1 MATLTLQDGTRI
13 TVPDGATPEQVTA
26 ILQARELAEIRER
39 ARISY
44 SALPAGQRAYLGYAR
59 PFFELGMGV
68 KDLAGK
74 VGIGDGLS
82 FEDRAKLEQMEQ
94 VHGGA
99 GTATRIG
106 GEVVSFAAPGGGA
119 TKVLEMAP
127 SVASKFLPRLL
138 ADATVSAGVEATKAP
153 TEETSRGERAAW
165 GAGGAGFGHVLTKS
179 LGALVRGLRPSPEA
193 MKLLEQDIPL
203 TIGMARGGALQQI
216 EQQLAKVPIIG
227 SAIRK
232 RQQEALEAW
241 NRQLLN
247 RVMPEG
253 EAAFAG
259 HEGLK
264 QATAAFKQSY
274 EKLWSNPINLSLRQ
288 LQDLWGKTVAD
299 SQQLLPPD
307 LSNAT
312 SAKLYKMFMETLVPA
327 NGREVSGAAVSKID
341 DELRHEALLAARRGM
356 GDQAQLLSQARQQLR
371 SLLPESVSAEL
382 SRIDGLY
389 AQFIRL
395 RRAAGYK
402 GAAANG
408 GTFTPDQLLGA
419 ATALDKSAGKGATAR
434 GEALMQPEAT
444 AAQQVLGTVGGKP
457 PGPLEKAA
465 LALGSVAALP
475 ATLTGRAAYSAP
487 VQRYATGQTAWQE
500 VIDSLFNNSPA
511 PALIDALRRSGVT
524 PGTVGAAIEEPNGR
538 E

>member
-1 MATLTLQDGTRI
+1 LEIELPDGTI
-13 TVPDGATPEQVTA
+13 LDAPDDADVKRVVAGYQR
-26 ILQARELAEIRER
+26 QRELADIRER

-44 SALPAGQRAYLGYAR
+44 SALPAAQRTYLGYAR
-59 PFFELGMGV
+59 PFVELGLGV

-74 VGIGDGLS
+74 AGIGGGLTDD
-82 FEDRAKLEQMEQ
+82 DRAKLEQLEQ

-99 GTATRIG
+99 GTAARIG
-106 GEVVSFAAPGGGA
+106 GEVVTFAGPGGGA
-119 TKVLEMAP
+119 IKVLELAP
-127 SVASKFLPRLL
+127 RAAAKFLPRV
-138 ADATVSAGVEATKAP
+138 ATDAAVSAGVEAIKAP
-153 TEETSRGERAAW
+153 TENTSRGERAARGAA
-165 GAGGAGFGHVLTKS
+165 GAGVGHVLTRT
-179 LGALVRGLRPSPEA
+179 LGALVRGLRPTREA
-193 MKLLEQDIPL
+193 AQLLAENIPL
-203 TIGMARGGALQQI
+203 TVGMAKGGALQQI

-227 SAIRK
+227 GAIRK

-253 EAAFAG
+253 ETAFAG
-259 HEGLK
+259 HQGFK
-264 QATAAFKQSY
+264 DATTAFKQSY
-274 EKLWSNPINLSLRQ
+274 EKLWSNPINLSLRK
-288 LQDLWGKTVAD
+288 LQDLWGKTAID
-299 SQQLLPPD
+299 AQQTLAPD
-307 LSNAT
+307 LASAT
-312 SAKLYKMFMETLVPA
+312 SAKLYKMFTETLVPA

-341 DELRHEALLAARRGM
+341 DELRHEAILAARRGM

-371 SLLPESVSAEL
+371 SLLPEGVSAEL
-382 SRIDGLY
+382 GRIDGLY

-457 PGPLEKAA
+457 PGPLENAA

-487 VQRYATGQTAWQE
+487 MQRYATGQTEWQQ

-511 PALIDALRRSGVT
+511 PALIDALRRRGVT
-524 PGTVGAAIEEPNGR
+524 PGTVGAAVEEPNDR
-538 E
+538 Q